1 MFEMVLRVLAAYT
14 SASRAWLT
22 EQAHIQNCMAAISRE
37 GLSGRHVTPQER
49 EELKVAL
56 TAAQESAAIQLLLET
71 CLPSEEDRM
80 VSVCVCVCVW
90 VCACVC
96 V

>member
-80 VSVCVCVCVW
+80 VSVCVWVCVCV
-90 VCACVC
+90 
-96 V
+96 